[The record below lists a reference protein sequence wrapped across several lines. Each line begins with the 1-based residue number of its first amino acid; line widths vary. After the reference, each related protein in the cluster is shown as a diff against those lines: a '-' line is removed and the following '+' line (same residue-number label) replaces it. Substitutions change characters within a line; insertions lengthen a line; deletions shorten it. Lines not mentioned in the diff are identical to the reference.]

1 MEKRHISPMRRK
13 LKTIATVLVGI
24 ALVAAGAALWF
35 RPTVLRVAAGPLG
48 SSDMRVIISYLQ
60 ALQRE
65 RADIRF
71 RLILTEGPA
80 DSAARMET
88 GKADLAVVR
97 SDVAMPTK
105 ASTVAIL
112 RRDAAFFITRPGSEI
127 TEIGGLKGKTVGLAR
142 STPANERMLS
152 QILDHYDLSPHDV
165 TRVSGTPQEMQQQV
179 ADGKFDALFFVTP
192 ISEQLTRRAIQTFPT
207 IEGKHAGLLPV
218 AEAEALL
225 ADYPQFDTVE
235 IVRGAFG
242 ANPVL
247 PEAAVTTL
255 AVTHRLV
262 ADNNLSDAV
271 VSELTRL
278 LVTLRPQIVRDT
290 PAVNQLDL
298 PSTEDK
304 AARLPN
310 HPGAVAFIDGE
321 TKTFFERY
329 GDHIYIGIMA
339 FSLLGSALAALFSSL
354 SRRADPVP
362 SDVLMSDLVLEIE
375 RVREADHLAS
385 LDMIEDEADATIAR
399 LLRAA
404 TKKGGDSGEVAAVA
418 LLVSELRHT
427 LARKR
432 EALQKNAQQPP
443 AGAVTMLPTGP
454 SGV

>member
-35 RPTVLRVAAGPLG
+35 RPTVLRVAAGPVG

-97 SDVAMPTK
+97 SDVAMPAK

-179 ADGKFDALFFVTP
+179 ADGTAVLEGDASILLTLAGALTQFELGFAIMPGTTP
-192 ISEQLTRRAIQTFPT
+192 GEDAVPADAFEYRD
-207 IEGKHAGLLPV
+207 
-218 AEAEALL
+218 L
-225 ADYPQFDTVE
+225 AD
-235 IVRGAFG
+235 
-242 ANPVL
+242 
-247 PEAAVTTL
+247 
-255 AVTHRLV
+255 
-262 ADNNLSDAV
+262 
-271 VSELTRL
+271 
-278 LVTLRPQIVRDT
+278 
-290 PAVNQLDL
+290 
-298 PSTEDK
+298 
-304 AARLPN
+304 
-310 HPGAVAFIDGE
+310 
-321 TKTFFERY
+321 
-329 GDHIYIGIMA
+329 
-339 FSLLGSALAALFSSL
+339 SS
-354 SRRADPVP
+354 
-362 SDVLMSDLVLEIE
+362 
-375 RVREADHLAS
+375 
-385 LDMIEDEADATIAR
+385 
-399 LLRAA
+399 
-404 TKKGGDSGEVAAVA
+404 GG
-418 LLVSELRHT
+418 
-427 LARKR
+427 
-432 EALQKNAQQPP
+432 
-443 AGAVTMLPTGP
+443 
-454 SGV
+454 

>member
-1 MEKRHISPMRRK
+1 MDARHISPMRRR
-13 LKTIATVLVGI
+13 LKTIATILVGI
-24 ALVAAGAALWF
+24 AVLAAGAALWF
-35 RPTVLRVAAGPLG
+35 RPTVLRVAAGPVG
-48 SSDMRVIISYLQ
+48 SSDVRVIVSYLQ

-65 RADIRF
+65 RSDIRF

-80 DSAARMET
+80 ESAVRVES

-97 SDVAMPTK
+97 SDVAMPAK

-112 RRDAAFFITRPGSEI
+112 RREAAFFVTKPGSEI
-127 TEIGGLKGKTVGLAR
+127 KEIGDLRGKSVANMR
-142 STPANERMLS
+142 STPANDH
-152 QILDHYDLSPHDV
+152 ILTQVLEHYDLSAQDV
-165 TRVSGTPQEMQQQV
+165 TRLSGSPADLHQAI
-179 ADGKFDALFFVTP
+179 ADGRLDALFFVAP
-192 ISEQLTRRAIQTFPT
+192 ISEQVARRAIQSFPR
-207 IEGKHAGLLPV
+207 IDGRSAGLLPV

-225 ADYPQFDTVE
+225 ADHPQFDTVE

-242 ANPVL
+242 ANPVM
-247 PEAAVTTL
+247 PESALTTL

-262 ADNNLSDAV
+262 ADNNLSEAV
-271 VSELTRL
+271 VGELTRL

-329 GDHIYIGIMA
+329 GDYIYMGI
-339 FSLLGSALAALFSSL
+339 FGISLLGSALAALVSNW

-362 SDVLMSDLVLEIE
+362 STVLMSDLVEEIE
-375 RVREADHLAS
+375 RVRQAEHLAT
-385 LDMIEDEADATIAR
+385 LDLIEDEAEETLAR

-404 TKKGGDSGEVAAVA
+404 TRKGGDSGEVAAVA
-418 LLVSELRHT
+418 LLVSEFRHT
-427 LARKR
+427 LARRR
-432 EALQKNAQQPP
+432 EQLQKAQPEAQPR
-443 AGAVTMLPTGP
+443 AVTMLPRG
-454 SGV
+454 SAGV

>member
-1 MEKRHISPMRRK
+1 MRYK
-13 LKTIATVLVGI
+13 LKTVAALLVGVAVLAAI
-24 ALVAAGAALWF
+24 AAYWF
-35 RPTVLRVAAGPLG
+35 RPTVLRVAAGPVG
-48 SSDMRVIISYLQ
+48 SSDVRVIVSYLQ

-65 RADIRF
+65 RSDIRF
-71 RLILTEGPA
+71 RLVLTEGPA
-80 DSAARMET
+80 DSAAKIESGM
-88 GKADLAVVR
+88 ADLAVVR
-97 SDVAMPTK
+97 SDIAMPAK

-112 RRDAAFFITRPGSEI
+112 RREAAFFVTRPGSEI
-127 TEIGGLKGKTVGLAR
+127 SEIPGLKGKTVGVVRA
-142 STPANERMLS
+142 TPANERVLS
-152 QILDHYDLSPHDV
+152 QILYHYDLSAQDV
-165 TRVSGTPQEMQQQV
+165 TRVSGTPQEMQQAV

-192 ISEQLTRRAIQTFPT
+192 ISEQITRRAIQTFPKL
-207 IEGKHAGLLPV
+207 EGKSPGLLPV

-225 ADYPQFDTVE
+225 ADHPQFDTVE

-247 PEAAVTTL
+247 PDAAVTTL

-262 ADNNLSDAV
+262 ADNNLSEAV
-271 VSELTRL
+271 VGELTRL
-278 LVTLRPQIVRDT
+278 LVTLRPQIVGDT

-329 GDHIYIGIMA
+329 GDYIYIGIMA
-339 FSLLGSALAALFSSL
+339 FSLLGSALAALFSGFA
-354 SRRADPVP
+354 RRPDPIP
-362 SDVLMSDLVLEIE
+362 SDVLMSDLVVEIE
-375 RVREADHLAS
+375 RVRQADQPAT

-418 LLVSELRHT
+418 LLVSEFRYT
-427 LARKR
+427 LARRR
-432 EALQKNAQQPP
+432 EALLKGLPETATRTVAMLQ
-443 AGAVTMLPTGP
+443 AGSA
-454 SGV
+454 GV